1 MRNPYLKMKPQVVSL
16 RVLTAYARDIG
27 RGVVRID
34 GRSMDILGVADG
46 DVVEIIGKKG
56 GTDARCYRL
65 LPSDEDQGIARIDPA
80 LRKMIGIAIDH
91 TVTIR
96 KIADID
102 VSAET
107 PAMVEK
113 EEEEAERSLSS
124 SPEPTGEAGP
134 GTQDATTAAPAAAIP
149 STAAVFVLSGSCID
163 FEKERPKIIHFITS
177 LESAARIQSKCKCY
191 SDGKKALGWDF
202 FLLELDETFVDKLRE
217 LYPDIQKQEAGSVE
231 ERFALWVNKQL
242 KKMFKTDYHL
252 KLSDVPQEKTSGF
265 RLNPEHFRDDSNLED
280 LR

>member
-1 MRNPYLKMKPQVVSL
+1 MKPQGVSL
-16 RVLTAYARDIG
+16 RVLAAYARDVG
-27 RGVVRID
+27 RGAVRID

-46 DVVEIIGKKG
+46 GVVEIIGKKG

-80 LRKMIGIAIDH
+80 LRKMIGVAIDH

-102 VSAET
+102 VSSET
-107 PAMVEK
+107 PATVEK
-113 EEEEAERSLSS
+113 KEEEEEAERSLSS
-124 SPEPTGEAGP
+124 SPEPTEEAGP
-134 GTQDATTAAPAAAIP
+134 GTQDTTAAAAAAAIP

-163 FEKERPKIIHFITS
+163 FEKERPKIMHFITT
-177 LESAARIQSKCKCY
+177 LESAARSQSKCKCY

-202 FLLELDETFVDKLRE
+202 FLLELDEIFVDKLRE

-231 ERFALWVNKQL
+231 ERFALWMNKQL
-242 KKMFKTDYHL
+242 MKMFKIDYHL
-252 KLSDVPQEKTSGF
+252 KLSDVPHEKTSGF
-265 RLNPEHFRDDSNLED
+265 RLNPEHFRDGSNLED

>member
-1 MRNPYLKMKPQVVSL
+1 MKPQGVSL
-16 RVLTAYARDIG
+16 RVLAAYARDVG
-27 RGVVRID
+27 RGAVRID

-46 DVVEIIGKKG
+46 DVVEIIGKKA

-96 KIADID
+96 KITDID

-107 PAMVEK
+107 TAAVDE

-124 SPEPTGEAGP
+124 SPEPTEEAGP
-134 GTQDATTAAPAAAIP
+134 RTQDATTAGPAAAAVP

-163 FEKERPKIIHFITS
+163 FDKERPKIMHFITT
-177 LESAARIQSKCKCY
+177 LESAARSQSKCKCY

-202 FLLELDETFVDKLRE
+202 FLLEMDETFVDKLRE
-217 LYPDIQKQEAGSVE
+217 LYSDIQKQEAGTVE
-231 ERFALWVNKQL
+231 ERFALWMNKQL

-252 KLSDVPQEKTSGF
+252 KLSDVPHEKTSGF

>member
-1 MRNPYLKMKPQVVSL
+1 MKPQGVSL
-16 RVLTAYARDIG
+16 RVLAAYARDVG
-27 RGVVRID
+27 RGAVRID
-34 GRSMDILGVADG
+34 GQSMDILGVADG

-96 KIADID
+96 KITDID

-107 PAMVEK
+107 PATVDK
-113 EEEEAERSLSS
+113 EEAEEAERSLSS
-124 SPEPTGEAGP
+124 SPEPTEEAGP
-134 GTQDATTAAPAAAIP
+134 RTQDATTAGPAAAAIP
-149 STAAVFVLSGSCID
+149 STSAVFVLSGSCID
-163 FEKERPKIIHFITS
+163 FEKERPKIMHFITT
-177 LESAARIQSKCKCY
+177 LESAARSQSKCKCY

-202 FLLELDETFVDKLRE
+202 FLLELDESFVDKLRE
-217 LYPDIQKQEAGSVE
+217 LYSDIQKQEAGSVE
-231 ERFALWVNKQL
+231 ERFALWMNKQL

-252 KLSDVPQEKTSGF
+252 KLSDVPHEKTSGF

>member
-1 MRNPYLKMKPQVVSL
+1 MKPQGVSL
-16 RVLTAYARDIG
+16 RVLAAYARDVG
-27 RGVVRID
+27 RGAVRID
-34 GRSMDILGVADG
+34 GRSMDILGVTDG
-46 DVVEIIGKKG
+46 DVVEIIGKKS

-80 LRKMIGIAIDH
+80 LRRMIGIAIDH

-102 VSAET
+102 VQAET
-107 PAMVEK
+107 AATVEK

-124 SPEPTGEAGP
+124 STEPTEEAGP
-134 GTQDATTAAPAAAIP
+134 RTQDATTTAASAAAVP

-163 FEKERPKIIHFITS
+163 FEKERPKIMHFITT
-177 LESAARIQSKCKCY
+177 LESAARSQSKCKCY

-202 FLLELDETFVDKLRE
+202 FLLEMDEIFVDKLRE
-217 LYPDIQKQEAGSVE
+217 LYPDIQKQEAVSVE
-231 ERFALWVNKQL
+231 ERFALWMNKQL

-252 KLSDVPQEKTSGF
+252 KLSDVPHEKTSGF

>member
-1 MRNPYLKMKPQVVSL
+1 MKPQGVSL
-16 RVLTAYARDIG
+16 RVLAAYARDVG

-34 GRSMDILGVADG
+34 GRSMDALGVADG
-46 DVVEIIGKKG
+46 DVVEIIGKKDG
-56 GTDARCYRL
+56 ADARCYRL

-80 LRKMIGIAIDH
+80 LRKMIGIAIEH

-96 KIADID
+96 KIADIG

-107 PAMVEK
+107 PATVEK
-113 EEEEAERSLSS
+113 EEEEEAQRSLSS
-124 SPEPTGEAGP
+124 SPEPTGDAGP
-134 GTQDATTAAPAAAIP
+134 GPQDTTTAAPAAAIP

-163 FEKERPKIIHFITS
+163 FEKERPKIMHFITT

-202 FLLELDETFVDKLRE
+202 FLLELDEIFVDKLRE

-231 ERFALWVNKQL
+231 ERFALWMNKQL
-242 KKMFKTDYHL
+242 KKMFKIDYHL
-252 KLSDVPQEKTSGF
+252 KLSDVPHEKTSGF
-265 RLNPEHFRDDSNLED
+265 RLNPEHFRDKSDLED

>member
-1 MRNPYLKMKPQVVSL
+1 MKPQGVSL
-16 RVLTAYARDIG
+16 RVLAAYSRDVG
-27 RGVVRID
+27 RGAVRID

-102 VSAET
+102 VAAET
-107 PAMVEK
+107 PATVQK
-113 EEEEAERSLSS
+113 EEEAERSLSS
-124 SPEPTGEAGP
+124 SPEPTEEAGP

-163 FEKERPKIIHFITS
+163 FDKERPKIMHLITT
-177 LESAARIQSKCKCY
+177 LESAARSQSKCKCY

-202 FLLELDETFVDKLRE
+202 FLLEMDETFVDKLRE

-231 ERFALWVNKQL
+231 ERFALWMNKQL

-252 KLSDVPQEKTSGF
+252 KLSDVPHEKTHGF
-265 RLNPEHFRDDSNLED
+265 RLNPEHFRDDTNLED